1 MRELRYSDYYA
12 SYDELKY
19 NTSYVQ
25 GNNVLQFD
33 PVQEE
38 EKKEKVERKQQIR
51 IVKKRKPKKDLY
63 TKSQVVRNRMALTIT
78 MAALVAVCF
87 SCINYL
93 NLQAQVS
100 GRAEAISELEAR
112 YVDLKTENDLAEV
125 VINSSIDYDNI
136 LNVAINEL
144 GMVYAN
150 KDQVIVYDS
159 QEMECV
165 KQLSDI
171 PVK

>member
-159 QEMECV
+159 QKMECV

>member
-12 SYDELKY
+12 SYEELKY
-19 NTSYVQ
+19 STSYVQ

-33 PVQEE
+33 PVQKE
-38 EKKEKVERKQQIR
+38 EKKEKTERKPQIR
-51 IVKKRKPKKDLY
+51 IVKARKPKKDLY
-63 TKSQVVRNRMALTIT
+63 TRAQIIRNRMTLTIT

-87 SCINYL
+87 SCIHYL
-93 NLQAQVS
+93 NLQAEVS
-100 GRAEAISELEAR
+100 GRAEVISKLEAQ
-112 YVDLKTENDLAEV
+112 YVDMKTENDLTEV
-125 VINSSIDYDNI
+125 VINSTIDYDYI
-136 LNVAINEL
+136 LDVAVNEL

>member
-25 GNNVLQFD
+25 GSNVLQLE
-33 PVQEE
+33 PLRKE
-38 EKKEKVERKQQIR
+38 EKKQEKKPKLHV
-51 IVKKRKPKKDLY
+51 VKTRKPKKDLY
-63 TKSQVVRNRMALTIT
+63 TRAQAMQNRMALTIT
-78 MAALVAVCF
+78 MVALIAVCL
-87 SCINYL
+87 SCIRYL
-93 NLQAQVS
+93 DLQAEVS
-100 GRAEAISELEAR
+100 GKAEVISELEAK
-112 YVDLKTENDLAEV
+112 YVDLKTDNDLTEV
-125 VINSSIDYDNI
+125 VIDSSIDYDNI

-150 KDQVIVYDS
+150 KDQVIVYNS

-165 KQLSDI
+165 KQLGDI
-171 PVK
+171 PQK